1 MKLGSVRKDHKKA
14 HKSYSSKLEFLDH
27 LSLTL
32 TAELD
37 PSASLLIF
45 DRRLPKV
52 SREFAAWAKRFPH
65 RYAVES
71 GEKLKDLHAF
81 PGHVEKLLKRTEGLS
96 PRTMTCIA
104 AGGGTVGDFAG
115 FFASVFKRGV
125 RLIQIPTTWL
135 AAIDSSHG
143 GKTALNVGGA
153 KNQIG
158 TFYPAERVIMVR
170 SILLAQPEE
179 RAREAMGELG
189 KIALLDGG
197 AWVKRLE
204 RARASDGE
212 LVWEFLK
219 PAVEAKWKVVSKDPR
234 ETTGFRQILNLGHTV
249 GHVFEA
255 ALGLPHGTA
264 VARGLFFALEFSVR
278 RGDLAPA
285 VRDRAMKLLSE
296 RMGLRPEPPK
306 RKLGESRFRSL
317 LLQDKKR
324 SGKGSVTFIFL
335 RGIGRPERVS
345 VSVDELVR
353 EAHRQGL
360 LLDSLKVKQEGK

>member
-1 MKLGSVRKDHKKA
+1 MDVCPLATCTMPDETHTMARNYA
-14 HKSYSSKLEFLDH
+14 SKLEFLER
-27 LSLTL
+27 LS
-32 TAELD
+32 AAKLD
-37 PSASLLIF
+37 PASSLLIF
-45 DRRLPKV
+45 DRRLLRV
-52 SREFAAWAKRFPH
+52 SREFAAWAKRFPY

-71 GEKLKDLHAF
+71 GEPLKDLNAF
-81 PGHVEKLLKRTEGLS
+81 SGHVEKLLKRTEGLS

-125 RLIQIPTTWL
+125 RLVQIPTTWL

-143 GKTALNVGGA
+143 GKTALNIRGA

-158 TFYPAERVIMVR
+158 TFYPAERVIMVK
-170 SILLAQPEE
+170 SVLLAQPEE

-197 AWVKRLE
+197 TWVKRLE
-204 RARASDGE
+204 RARVSGGE

-219 PAVEAKWKVVSKDPR
+219 PAVEAKWKVVAKDPR
-234 ETTGFRQILNLGHTV
+234 ETTGLRQILNLGHTV

-264 VARGLFFALEFSVR
+264 VAQGLFFALEFSER
-278 RGDLAPA
+278 RGSLESVA
-285 VRDRAMKLLSE
+285 RTRAMKLLSE

-306 RKLGESRFRSL
+306 RKLSESRFRSL

-324 SGKGSVTFIFL
+324 SGKKDVTFIFL
-335 RGIGRPERVS
+335 RGIGQPERVS
-345 VSVDELVR
+345 VSIDELVR
-353 EAHRQGL
+353 EARRQGL
-360 LLDSLKVKQEGK
+360 LSGGER